1 LSGAERLREYN
12 MKAKL
17 AIILQAMGR
26 SRWLYVGAVASVA
39 LAAVFTYAGPLV
51 LRATIDS
58 VIGDEPLAVQ
68 GWLESLLHWLGGI
81 DHLADNLYL
90 CGLLVI
96 GLTIVAGLFSFV
108 TGRWSAMTAETAA
121 RNLRERLYDHIQHLP
136 YDNHV
141 KMETGDTIQRCTSDL
156 ETLRRFLAM
165 QFVQIGRAISMVAV
179 ALPVLFR
186 LHVPLALVSVPVIP
200 IIFLFSYLFFLRI
213 QKAFRMSDEAEGR
226 LSTVLQE
233 NLTGVRVVR
242 AFARE
247 RYEMDKFD
255 ARNTEYRDLT
265 YKLIRLLAKY
275 WSISDFMSMF
285 QIGAVL
291 IVGTVWALSGA
302 ISIGTLVVFV
312 SYEGMLL
319 WPIRQMGR
327 ILADMGKADV
337 ALTRIAEVLA
347 KPREANTKGNETPE
361 IRGAVSF
368 KNVSFSYGDG
378 RQILKNLS
386 FSIEPGTT
394 VGILGPTGSGKS
406 TLVHLLPRLY
416 DYEHGSIT
424 LDGVELA
431 TIDRKW
437 VRRHIGFVLQEPFL
451 YAKSIREN
459 IGIAQHHLEDEEV
472 FEAARV
478 ASVHDV
484 ILAFDQ
490 GYGTLVG
497 ERGVTLSGGQ
507 KQRVAIARA
516 LVHASPILV
525 FDDSLSAVD
534 TETDAAIREG
544 LLRRSER
551 ATTFI
556 ISHRLTTLSQAD
568 LILVIEDGKI
578 VEQGSHEQLLA
589 HEGLYRRLWQVQGAL
604 ETEMESEF
612 ATDSRA
618 PGGSRVS

>member
-1 LSGAERLREYN
+1 

-26 SRWLYVGAVASVA
+26 SRWLYLGAVVSVA

-68 GWLESLLHWLGGI
+68 GWLEALLQWLGGTE
-81 DHLADNLYL
+81 HLAGNLYL

-96 GLTIVAGLFSFV
+96 GLTIIAGLFSFF

-165 QFVQIGRAISMVAV
+165 QFVQIGRAVSMVAV
-179 ALPVLFR
+179 ALPVLFG

-255 ARNTEYRDLT
+255 ERNTEYRDLT
-265 YKLIRLLAKY
+265 YKLVRLLAKY
-275 WSISDFMSMF
+275 WSISDFMSML

-312 SYEGMLL
+312 AYEGMLL

-337 ALTRIAEVLA
+337 ALSRIAEVLD
-347 KPREANTKGNETPE
+347 KPREANTEGDETPE

-368 KNVSFSYGDG
+368 RNVSFSYGDG
-378 RQILKNLS
+378 REILKDVS
-386 FSIEPGTT
+386 FSVEPGTT

-416 DYEHGSIT
+416 DYEHGSIQ
-424 LDGVELA
+424 LDGIELS

-459 IGIAQHHLEDEEV
+459 IGIAKHYLEDEEV

-516 LVHASPILV
+516 LVNASPILV

-534 TETDAAIREG
+534 TETDAAIRDG

-568 LILVIEDGKI
+568 LILVVDDGKI
-578 VEQGSHEQLLA
+578 VQQGSHEELLGQ
-589 HEGLYRRLWQVQGAL
+589 EGLYRRLWQVQGAL
-604 ETEMESEF
+604 ETEMESEL
-612 ATDSRA
+612 APDPNA
-618 PGGSRVS
+618 PGGTRVS